1 MLFFKYIAEMKCLG
15 LIHFISAVHSIV
27 KRRNMSIDEIRNYIQ
42 VSDRI
47 ASSGQPEDHQFKDI
61 ADAGYKVVINLA
73 MPNSE
78 SAIPEEGNIVTSLK
92 MTYVH
97 IPVPFDAPDIV
108 HLRDFIKVM
117 HALSHQKVWIH
128 CVANYR
134 VSAFLYQYFRLVH
147 GAQPEEARKVMLAS
161 WEPNEIWQKFLALS
175 DEEVAL

>member
-1 MLFFKYIAEMKCLG
+1 
-15 LIHFISAVHSIV
+15 
-27 KRRNMSIDEIRNYIQ
+27 MSIDEIRNYIQ

-47 ASSGQPEDHQFKDI
+47 ASSGQPEDHQFKYI
-61 ADAGYKVVINLA
+61 ADAGYEVVINLA

-147 GAQPEEARKVMLAS
+147 GAQPEEARKVMLTS
-161 WEPNEIWQKFLALS
+161 WKPNKIWQKFLALS